1 MSPDTHD
8 VIRPGQ
14 WLSSQRRAPGRAR
27 TMGAR
32 VAHTLDAEKNTRD
45 TVKITYKS
53 YCILCLVSTQFY
65 DVHSVLSLI

>member
-32 VAHTLDAEKNTRD
+32 AAPTSDADTSPLIKFSILVHTKPGVMENM
-45 TVKITYKS
+45 
-53 YCILCLVSTQFY
+53 ILNLN
-65 DVHSVLSLI
+65 VHSIY